1 MRPAMD
7 WPRLARLAA
16 ALGLVGAVTIA
27 CALVLHVNATTV
39 ALAFLLAILAIATWW
54 SLPEAVLA
62 SVAAV
67 LCFNYFFL
75 PPVGTLTISDPQN
88 WVALVAFLVTAV
100 TASQLSTTAKRRAAE
115 ALQRRAEMERLYN
128 LSRALL
134 LADARHTGVARQV
147 AMHVASVFD
156 VQAAAIF
163 DRRTGEIARSGP
175 RDLPIA
181 EGRLRDAALQ
191 NTELDESGV
200 AIVPIRLG
208 GSPIGSL
215 AILSH
220 GISDA
225 ALHAIA
231 NLAAISFERA
241 TTLELAGRAEAARE
255 SQELKST
262 LLDAVA
268 HEFKTPLTSIKAAVS
283 SLLSAPQADS
293 TTAELL
299 TVISEETDRMSSLVT
314 DAIDMARIE
323 AGDLR
328 IERQPQRPADLLATA
343 LAKVEPTL
351 DGRRIELSA
360 SSGLPLCSADPVMF
374 QTAILQLVDNALK
387 YSPPGS
393 PVFVRAEARQHG
405 VVFAVSDR
413 GPGIREADRER
424 VFEKFYRCDKDRHRI
439 PGTGMGLAIARE
451 IVLAHGGRIWVESAD
466 QGSRF
471 CFFLPLATDE
481 ESS

>member
-1 MRPAMD
+1 
-7 WPRLARLAA
+7 
-16 ALGLVGAVTIA
+16 
-27 CALVLHVNATTV
+27 
-39 ALAFLLAILAIATWW
+39 
-54 SLPEAVLA
+54 
-62 SVAAV
+62 
-67 LCFNYFFL
+67 
-75 PPVGTLTISDPQN
+75 
-88 WVALVAFLVTAV
+88 
-100 TASQLSTTAKRRAAE
+100 
-115 ALQRRAEMERLYN
+115 
-128 LSRALL
+128 
-134 LADARHTGVARQV
+134 
-147 AMHVASVFD
+147 
-156 VQAAAIF
+156 
-163 DRRTGEIARSGP
+163 
-175 RDLPIA
+175 
-181 EGRLRDAALQ
+181 
-191 NTELDESGV
+191 
-200 AIVPIRLG
+200 
-208 GSPIGSL
+208 
-215 AILSH
+215 
-220 GISDA
+220 
-225 ALHAIA
+225 
-231 NLAAISFERA
+231 
-241 TTLELAGRAEAARE
+241 
-255 SQELKST
+255 
-262 LLDAVA
+262 
-268 HEFKTPLTSIKAAVS
+268 
-283 SLLSAPQADS
+283 
-293 TTAELL
+293 
-299 TVISEETDRMSSLVT
+299 MSSLVT